1 MAADSQQQT
10 FSRREL
16 NGIAKVVLKAARML
30 MENGAETRRVFETSR
45 EMGKRLGVPE
55 IDILV
60 THRSVMVTVAS
71 GDEAVTRI
79 ARVGTLGVNQEK
91 IMAISRTLREMP
103 EGERDAAAWN
113 WALDD
118 IAAVPPN
125 YPNWLILI
133 MAGLACGGFG
143 RILGCDWA
151 AFLACSLAAVM
162 GLYVRQKLVKLHFQP
177 MLSVFSAA
185 FVSASLA
192 TLMTRSLGSTAAG
205 AGVAASVLYLVPGI
219 PMINAV
225 ADLVKG
231 HLMTGHARAMTVALA
246 AIFVGSGLILAMKL
260 WGFRY

>member
-1 MAADSQQQT
+1 MAANSQYGHFT
-10 FSRREL
+10 RSEL
-16 NGIAKVVLKAARML
+16 NGIAMVVLKAARML
-30 MENGAETRRVFETSR
+30 MENGAETRRVFESAQ
-45 EMGKRLGVPE
+45 EMGRRLGAQE

-103 EGERDAAAWN
+103 KDESSPSAWN

-118 IAAVPPN
+118 IAAVPVN
-125 YPNWLILI
+125 YPNWLVLI

-143 RILGCDWA
+143 RISGGDWA
-151 AFLACSLAAVM
+151 AFAACSLAAM
-162 GLYVRQKLVKLHFQP
+162 IGLYLRQQLAKQHFQP
-177 MLSVFSAA
+177 MLCVFSAA

-192 TLMTRSLGSTAAG
+192 TLMTRSLGSGAAG

-219 PMINAV
+219 PMINGV

-231 HLMTGHARAMTVALA
+231 HLMTGLARAMTVLLT
-246 AIFVGSGLILAMKL
+246 AIFVGSGLVLAMKL

>member
-1 MAADSQQQT
+1 MEE
-10 FSRREL
+10 REKTTSFTRSDL
-16 NGIAKVVLKAARML
+16 NSIAKVVLKAARML
-30 MENGAETRRVFETSR
+30 MENGAETRRVFETGQ

-71 GDEAVTRI
+71 GEEAVTRI

-103 EGERDAAAWN
+103 KDERDPDAWN

-118 IAAVPPN
+118 IAAVPVN
-125 YPNWLILI
+125 YPNWLVLI

-143 RILGCDWA
+143 RISGGDWA
-151 AFLACSLAAVM
+151 AFASCSLAAM
-162 GLYVRQKLVKLHFQP
+162 LGLFLRQQLAKYHFQP
-177 MLSVFSAA
+177 MLCVFSAA

-192 TLMTRSLGSTAAG
+192 TLMTRALGSAAAG

-231 HLMTGHARAMTVALA
+231 HLMTGLARAMTVILTAF
-246 AIFVGSGLILAMKL
+246 FVGAGLILAMKF